1 MSEPVKRHR
10 SRRYDSSRR
19 QQQADQNRAA
29 VLAAARDRFLVDGY
43 TATTLAAVAGAAGVS
58 VETIYKAFA
67 NKAGV
72 LKAVVDVAI
81 AGDDEPRQ
89 MADRD
94 VIGAIVNEPDPARK
108 LERYGAH
115 LADTM
120 PRSAPVQL
128 LARDAAAADS
138 GAADVWAQIRG
149 EILHA
154 MTLFAENL
162 GATGRL
168 RVSTDE
174 ARDLL
179 WTYHSPE
186 LYELLVLERGWT
198 PARYGDFFAAAVTAA
213 LIEPKPG
220 SRLGRVT
227 GITP

>member
-1 MSEPVKRHR
+1 MTEPVKRQP

-29 VLAAARDRFLVDGY
+29 VLAAARDRFLADGY

-58 VETIYKAFA
+58 VETVYKAFA
-67 NKAGV
+67 NKAGL

-81 AGDDEPRQ
+81 AGDDEPQQ

-94 VIGAIVNEPDPARK
+94 VIGAIINEPDPGRK
-108 LERYGAH
+108 IQRYGAH

-128 LARDAAAADS
+128 LARDAAAADR

-154 MTLFAENL
+154 MTMFAGNIE
-162 GATGRL
+162 ATGRL
-168 RVSTDE
+168 LAPIDE
-174 ARDLL
+174 ARDVL
-179 WTYHSPE
+179 WTYHAPE

-213 LIEPKPG
+213 LIEPKP
-220 SRLGRVT
+220 
-227 GITP
+227 P